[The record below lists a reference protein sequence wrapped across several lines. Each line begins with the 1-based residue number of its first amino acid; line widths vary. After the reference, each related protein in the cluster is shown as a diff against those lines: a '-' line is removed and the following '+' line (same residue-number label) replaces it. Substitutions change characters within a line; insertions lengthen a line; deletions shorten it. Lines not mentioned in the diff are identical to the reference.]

1 MTHQLE
7 ELREQLREGSEYRH
21 YIDRMTPDGRET
33 VEAIPLDWAIEIFG
47 MLIAQHDTE
56 LLNEVEEK
64 LLSYRGAY
72 IAAGGKRVDDMV
84 HHSVIKEVIEQ
95 YRVSPTIQ
103 RTDPV
108 SENGDSETGEQY
120 QHKPKETE

>member
-7 ELREQLREGSEYRH
+7 ELPKNVQKLMCLYETENKYDGMYDIICASPF
-21 YIDRMTPDGRET
+21 TPEEKAT
-33 VEAIPLDWAIEIFG
+33 AIIQ
-47 MLIAQHDTE
+47 LIAQHDTE

-72 IAAGGKRVDDMV
+72 IAAGGKRVDNMV

-95 YRVSPTIQ
+95 YQS
-103 RTDPV
+103 
-108 SENGDSETGEQY
+108 
-120 QHKPKETE
+120 KPKETV

>member
-7 ELREQLREGSEYRH
+7 ELYHDIQQTVLAEY
-21 YIDRMTPDGRET
+21 YNPSTGALTLPDFDHDP
-33 VEAIPLDWAIEIFG
+33 VIQ
-47 MLIAQHDTE
+47 LIAQHDTE

-72 IAAGGKRVDDMV
+72 IAAGGKRVDNMV

-95 YRVSPTIQ
+95 YQS
-103 RTDPV
+103 
-108 SENGDSETGEQY
+108 
-120 QHKPKETE
+120 KPKET